1 MARMKTKGSA
11 VPDPIAAPVPA
22 VDIQP
27 AEPAPEPA
35 AEKPVLAKLLAAVA
49 IPTSAAQVRTAFSHT
64 EDAKMD
70 TIETA
75 TEKTQAMFAGLNDR
89 TKGAV
94 EKSTQMFEEM
104 NAFGKGNVE
113 AIVESSKLAAKAL
126 ETVGQDVAEYAK
138 TSFESS
144 TAAMKTLASAS
155 SPTEFFKLQ
164 GDYARAAFDAM
175 IAQSSRST
183 EKLLK
188 MAGEVAQPI
197 SNRVAVA
204 TDKFKTAA

>member
-1 MARMKTKGSA
+1 
-11 VPDPIAAPVPA
+11 
-22 VDIQP
+22 
-27 AEPAPEPA
+27 
-35 AEKPVLAKLLAAVA
+35 
-49 IPTSAAQVRTAFSHT
+49 
-64 EDAKMD
+64 MD